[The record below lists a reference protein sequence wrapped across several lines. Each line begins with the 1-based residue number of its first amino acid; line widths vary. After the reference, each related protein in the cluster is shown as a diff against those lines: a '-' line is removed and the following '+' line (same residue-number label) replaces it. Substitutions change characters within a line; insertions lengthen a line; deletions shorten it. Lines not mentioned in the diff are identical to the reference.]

1 MKNPL
6 QISRQAFASAAQ
18 SGSALTIGNFDGVHL
33 GHQQLLSHVVHT
45 ASSKGLVPSVMT
57 FVPHPREYFALREQ
71 RPELAPTRISTL
83 RDKVRSL
90 SCCGIRHIHIRRFD
104 QAFAQQTPEQF
115 IEDIL
120 VRQLAVKWLYVGE
133 DFRFGSKRRGD
144 IALLRVAGARFGF
157 EVETLRDVLDP
168 NGVRYSSSELR
179 HALAYA
185 DIERASEFLGHPYQ
199 ISGHV
204 VHGRKLGRTIGFPT
218 LNVRVM
224 PRCALRSGI
233 YVVRVEGLE
242 TGPLAAIASL
252 GVRPT
257 VEEDGQV
264 LLEVHILD
272 KNVSAYGKL
281 ITISFLHAVRD
292 EEKFPDLQTLTDAI
306 RHDADVARNYFAV
319 HGL

>member
-6 QISRQAFASAAQ
+6 QISRQAFASAANT
-18 SGSALTIGNFDGVHL
+18 GSALTIGNFDGVHL
-33 GHQQLLSHVVHT
+33 GHQQLLSHVVST
-45 ASSKGLVPSVMT
+45 ASSRRLVPSVMT

-83 RDKVRSL
+83 RDKVMAL
-90 SCCGIRHIHIRRFD
+90 SRCGIEHVHIRRFD

-120 VRQLAVKWLYVGE
+120 VRQLAVRWLYVGD
-133 DFRFGSKRRGD
+133 DFRFGSKRKGD
-144 IALLRVAGARFGF
+144 IALLRDAGARFGF
-157 EVETLRDVLDP
+157 EVETLHDVLDP
-168 NGVRYSSSELR
+168 QGIRYSSSELR
-179 HALAYA
+179 HALAFA
-185 DIERASEFLGHPYQ
+185 DMERARQFLGRPYE

-204 VHGRKLGRTIGFPT
+204 IHGRKLGRAIGFPT
-218 LNVRVM
+218 LNIPVM

-233 YVVRVEGLE
+233 YVVTVHGLE
-242 TGPLAAIASL
+242 MGPLPAIASL

-272 KNVSAYGKL
+272 KNIAAYGKL

-306 RHDADVARNYFAV
+306 RQDADVARNYFAV

>member
-18 SGSALTIGNFDGVHL
+18 RGSALTIGNFDGVHL
-33 GHQQLLSHVVHT
+33 GHQQLLSHVVST
-45 ASSKGLVPSVMT
+45 AAARNLVPSVMT

-83 RDKVRSL
+83 RDKIGAL
-90 SCCGIRHIHIRRFD
+90 ACCGIEHIHIRRFD
-104 QAFAQQTPEQF
+104 QNFAQQSPEQF

-120 VRQLAVKWLYVGE
+120 VRQLAVRWLYVGE
-133 DFRFGSKRRGD
+133 DFRFGSKRKGD
-144 IALLRVAGARFGF
+144 IALLREAGARFGF
-157 EVETLRDVLDP
+157 DVETLHDVIDP
-168 NGVRYSSSELR
+168 QGTRYSSSELR
-179 HALAYA
+179 QALAFA
-185 DIERASEFLGHPYQ
+185 DIERAAQFLGHPYE

-233 YVVRVEGLE
+233 YVVKVHGLDA
-242 TGPLAAIASL
+242 GPLPGIASL

-257 VEEDGQV
+257 VEDDGQV

-272 KNVSAYGKL
+272 KNISAYGKL
-281 ITISFLHAVRD
+281 IKISFLHAVRA

-306 RHDADVARNYFAV
+306 RQDADVARNYFAV

>member
-18 SGSALTIGNFDGVHL
+18 TGSALTIGNFDGVHL
-33 GHQQLLSHVVHT
+33 GHQQLLSHVVRT
-45 ASSKGLVPSVMT
+45 AAAKALVPSVMT

-83 RDKVRSL
+83 RDKVRAL

-104 QAFAQQTPEQF
+104 QAFAQQSPEQF

-144 IALLRVAGARFGF
+144 IALLREAGARFGF
-157 EVETLRDVLDP
+157 EVETLHDVLDTS
-168 NGVRYSSSELR
+168 GVRYSSSELR
-179 HALAYA
+179 QALAYA
-185 DIERASEFLGHPYQ
+185 DIERAREFLGHAYQ

-204 VHGRKLGRTIGFPT
+204 IHGRKLGRTIGFPT
-218 LNVRVM
+218 LNLRAM

-233 YVVRVEGLE
+233 YVVKVDGLQA
-242 TGPLAAIASL
+242 GPLPAIASL

>member
-18 SGSALTIGNFDGVHL
+18 TGSALTIGNFDGVHL
-33 GHQQLLSHVVHT
+33 GHQQLLSHVVQT
-45 ASSKGLVPSVMT
+45 AASKALVPSVMT

-90 SCCGIRHIHIRRFD
+90 SCCGIQHIHIRRFD
-104 QAFAQQTPEQF
+104 LAFAQQTPEQF

-144 IALLRVAGARFGF
+144 IALLREAGARFSF

-218 LNVRVM
+218 LNIRVM

-233 YVVRVEGLE
+233 YVVQVEGLE
-242 TGPLAAIASL
+242 TAPLAGIASL

>member
-1 MKNPL
+1 
-6 QISRQAFASAAQ
+6 
-18 SGSALTIGNFDGVHL
+18 
-33 GHQQLLSHVVHT
+33 
-45 ASSKGLVPSVMT
+45 
-57 FVPHPREYFALREQ
+57 YFAMREQ

-83 RDKVRSL
+83 RDKVRAL

-144 IALLRVAGARFGF
+144 IALLRDAGMQFGF

-168 NGVRYSSSELR
+168 NGIRYSSSELR

-185 DIERASEFLGHPYQ
+185 DIERAGEFLGHPYQ

-218 LNVRVM
+218 LNIRVM

-233 YVVRVEGLE
+233 YVVRVEGLQA
-242 TGPLAAIASL
+242 GPVAGIASL

>member
-18 SGSALTIGNFDGVHL
+18 TGSALTIGNFDGVHL
-33 GHQQLLSHVVHT
+33 GHQQLLSHVVQT
-45 ASSKGLVPSVMT
+45 AASKALVPSVMT

-144 IALLRVAGARFGF
+144 IALLREAGARFGF
-157 EVETLRDVLDP
+157 EVETLRDVLDS

-185 DIERASEFLGHPYQ
+185 DIERAGEFLGHPYQ

-218 LNVRVM
+218 LNIRVM

-242 TGPLAAIASL
+242 TAPLAGIASL

>member
-6 QISRQAFASAAQ
+6 QISHQAFASAAPA
-18 SGSALTIGNFDGVHL
+18 GSALTIGNFDGVHL
-33 GHQQLLSHVVHT
+33 GHQQLLSHVVAT
-45 ASSKGLVPSVMT
+45 AADKGLTPSVMT

-71 RPELAPTRISTL
+71 RPELAPTRISTF
-83 RDKVRSL
+83 RDKMRAL
-90 SCCGIRHIHIRRFD
+90 AGCGIEHIHVRRFD
-104 QAFAQQTPEQF
+104 QAFAQQSPEQF

-120 VRQLAVKWLYVGE
+120 VRQLAVKWLYVGD

-144 IALLRVAGARFGF
+144 IALLRQAGQDFGF
-157 EVETLRDVLDP
+157 EVEMLHDVLDP
-168 NGVRYSSSELR
+168 QGVRYSSSELR

-185 DIERASEFLGHPYQ
+185 DIERATAFLGRPYE

-218 LNVRVM
+218 LNLRVM

-233 YVVRVEGLE
+233 YVVKVHGLAD
-242 TGPLAAIASL
+242 GPLPGVASL

-257 VEEDGQV
+257 VEEDGEV

-281 ITISFLHAVRD
+281 ITVAFFHAVRD
-292 EEKFPDLQTLTDAI
+292 EEKFPDLQTLTDALGN
-306 RHDADVARNYFAV
+306 DADIARNYFAV